1 MYQYAQYAEAL
12 LVVWTLYKVWI
23 WERNDWYKLEDLRKE
38 LLGGETMTSSD
49 MLRMAHL
56 TERCRRV
63 TWRMGVCGAFLLALL
78 LCLCRVVPWDS
89 FVAAALPGWVI
100 ITSVLNFRAYHLE
113 DEQTQ
118 VLFSFLNAK

>member
-1 MYQYAQYAEAL
+1 MSYLLAEAL
-12 LVVWTLYKVWI
+12 LVLWTLYKVWI

-38 LLGGETMTSSD
+38 LMESKVNSSD

-63 TWRMGVCGAFLLALL
+63 TWRMGVCGAFLLSLL
-78 LCLCRVVPWDS
+78 LCLSRVIPWES
-89 FVAAALPGWVI
+89 FVAAAVPGWVI

-113 DEQTQ
+113 DEQSQ
-118 VLFSFLNAK
+118 VLFAFLNGK